1 MFPSYMRPA
10 EQKIVGALIK
20 KALALGY
27 VVSVYDGEE
36 WALKKSSDYEKITAE
51 IAATDETQLIFR
63 EAVGGDQ
70 DWLADARPRQRRG
83 RDLRLHGQR
92 RHGRAR
98 GGCRRMTAYN
108 TIQPFKDWLDIV
120 EQHYGSLDKFSD
132 APTVRIQLEHV
143 NATLTENEELIAHL
157 KTVPTAETWPW
168 EQDNKYLHNLKE
180 KLEQWLHNRNLTP

>member
-63 EAVGGDQ
+63 EAVGGTKIG
-70 DWLADARPRQRRG
+70 WLMLVHGNDEDVICDYTANDAM
-83 RDLRLHGQR
+83 DEL
-92 RHGRAR
+92 
-98 GGCRRMTAYN
+98 
-108 TIQPFKDWLDIV
+108 V
-120 EQHYGSLDKFSD
+120 EGVD
-132 APTVRIQLEHV
+132 A
-143 NATLTENEELIAHL
+143 
-157 KTVPTAETWPW
+157 
-168 EQDNKYLHNLKE
+168 
-180 KLEQWLHNRNLTP
+180 